1 MKTPWMLKR
10 PLGVAALI
18 VLFAAAVTAIGQT
31 LLSEPTQIGLNQSI
45 PTRGMTMESVEASY
59 GSPTSRRAPVGDPP
73 ITRWEYQ
80 QFIVYFEYKRV
91 IHSVAKRPAS

>member
-1 MKTPWMLKR
+1 MLKTPLAVLVLTM
-10 PLGVAALI
+10 
-18 VLFAAAVTAIGQT
+18 LFAAAVTAIGQT
-31 LLSEPTQIGLNQSI
+31 LLADPPQQGMSQTI
-45 PTRGMTMESVEASY
+45 PTRGMTMEFVEANF

-91 IHSVAKRPAS
+91 IHSVAKRPAT